1 MFNGFEE
8 PTGRCIGAISPVAAG
23 TIVCQRIPLEA
34 WDKGGIDEYGDL
46 RLVDGL
52 TSCRLGQTQLSG
64 LAVGESRN
72 VGIDQCV
79 GVRTQGWFVE
89 VLQVPSA

>member
-1 MFNGFEE
+1 
-8 PTGRCIGAISPVAAG
+8 
-23 TIVCQRIPLEA
+23 
-34 WDKGGIDEYGDL
+34 
-46 RLVDGL
+46 
-52 TSCRLGQTQLSG
+52 